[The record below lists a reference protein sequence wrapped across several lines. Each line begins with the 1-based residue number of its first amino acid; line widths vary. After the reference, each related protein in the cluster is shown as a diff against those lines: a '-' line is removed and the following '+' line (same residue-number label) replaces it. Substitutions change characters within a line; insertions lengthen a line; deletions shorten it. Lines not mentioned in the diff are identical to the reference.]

1 MHLGT
6 TLICH
11 RGTDQREPSAATP
24 TAASQQPA
32 VGRSRRAPAAEA
44 AGRKASRPYSPPPP
58 RPAHVRRAVGEDA
71 QVHRHVR
78 LQVQESQR
86 ARPQLVEAEL
96 EQVRAPAVGGRPA
109 ATGPPPP
116 QPGRR
121 LRHSACLWELVRSRP
136 AGPPVSALE
145 NQLVERPAPVLAD
158 SDKPSA
164 LPTLDV
170 NLLQPGL
177 SAAQCTGVTCDR
189 PSSWMITH
197 SNIVRHVADPCENR
211 GKVMKLGFIAH
222 MQPRSYKT
230 GIHWQT

>member
-32 VGRSRRAPAAEA
+32 VGRSCRSPAAEA

-164 LPTLDV
+164 RVHREIMVKTEILGSTLLGAPKCSIMKA
-170 NLLQPGL
+170 NSFCQFLLHL
-177 SAAQCTGVTCDR
+177 NV
-189 PSSWMITH
+189 I
-197 SNIVRHVADPCENR
+197 
-211 GKVMKLGFIAH
+211 
-222 MQPRSYKT
+222 
-230 GIHWQT
+230 